1 MRRIAVLLVALTLS
15 SCITTN
21 VTAWANT
28 RDKPLLE
35 HLRVTVWALAIV
47 PSLVADA
54 VLAPI
59 QIVGDMYPYGYDF
72 KPRAQVR
79 PGRADTDAAYPPRQE
94 TGAEHHTGPHG
105 RRER

>member
-35 HLRVTVWALAIV
+35 HLRVTVWGLTII

-54 VLAPI
+54 VLAPF
-59 QIVGDMYPYGYDF
+59 QVLGDMYPYGYEF
-72 KPRAQVR
+72 KPRAQLTPSR
-79 PGRADTDAAYPPRQE
+79 S
-94 TGAEHHTGPHG
+94 
-105 RRER
+105 ER